1 MLDTHFSCEEDQ
13 SVNMSRNFKLPDLKN
28 LSLSIDFDKI
38 IMEQELCF
46 SKTEVKSSRIF
57 LGEEDDESTEI
68 DSILSFMKNEES
80 LFTLKYS
87 QQSECEEILGILKPS
102 RYSEPLKGFSKS
114 TPEFYKHSAKRISLQ
129 GKVIQNDN
137 NKKLEKC
144 QNAFLPQVLPE
155 NYLKDEC
162 PPRLALVRPRARGVP
177 ERVSNPFMKN
187 FITDCS
193 NIL

>member
-13 SVNMSRNFKLPDLKN
+13 SVNMSRNFILPGIKN
-28 LSLSIDFDKI
+28 LALSIDFDKI

-57 LGEEDDESTEI
+57 IGEEDDESTEI
-68 DSILSFMKNEES
+68 DSILSSMKTDDS
-80 LFTLKYS
+80 LFTLKHS

-114 TPEFYKHSAKRISLQ
+114 TPEFYKLSAKRISLH

-137 NKKLEKC
+137 KKGEKS
-144 QNAFLPQVLPE
+144 QNAFLPQVFPE
-155 NYLKDEC
+155 NNLNEDC
-162 PPRLALVRPRARGVP
+162 APRLAIVKPRARGVP

-187 FITDCS
+187 FIKDS
-193 NIL
+193 PNIW